1 MVAKSRYL
9 VLSCCLLGFNASLP
23 AHAEKHPAF
32 DHSCVND
39 LNLDQ
44 AVYRALTL
52 SLTLRSACD
61 EARINRYQLQQS
73 KLSPNPVASYEVEN
87 FAGNNNWK
95 GWSNREERYF
105 CSQQLET
112 AGKRDYRSQAT
123 MYQYYAAVVGYDVS
137 KLVVLNR
144 LHRAFI
150 NVVANQ
156 ELLKLALDQASIA
169 EEVLDIATKKADS
182 GKVSFIEQN
191 KAEVA
196 HCNAA
201 NAVDQA
207 RTELKNS
214 KKRLSLLWASSC
226 PDFDNVLFPF
236 YEIREPISFE
246 RCLSDLCNQPEI
258 VQSLY
263 HYLKAEK
270 NWKLEKANRI
280 PDVTFEV
287 GYKANYEESNHGLMA
302 GISIPI
308 PLFDQNQGNVK
319 SAYQDMLK
327 TGDQGRQL
335 WLILES
341 KLSISHEDVVRAY
354 EEARR
359 IENRSLPSAEQA
371 FKLAQRGYQE
381 GKFEY
386 LDVLDAQRTLFEV
399 KERYI
404 QALVNYHVRQA
415 DIDYLN
421 SMTD

>member
-1 MVAKSRYL
+1 MVFKSHYL
-9 VLSCCLLGFNASLP
+9 LICFCLLGVNAPRS
-23 AHAEKHPAF
+23 AHAEKIASVSQ
-32 DHSCVND
+32 SCSQD
-39 LNLDQ
+39 LDLDQ
-44 AVYRALTL
+44 AVFKALTL

-61 EARINRYQLQQS
+61 DAEVSRHQLRQA

-87 FAGNNNWK
+87 FAGNHHWK
-95 GWSNREERYF
+95 GWNNREERIF

-144 LHRAFI
+144 LNRAFI
-150 NVVANQ
+150 NVVASQ
-156 ELLKLALDQASIA
+156 ELLKLAEEQSSIA
-169 EEVLDIATKKADS
+169 DEVLQIATKKVET

-196 HCNAA
+196 HADALSRVENAKA
-201 NAVDQA
+201 
-207 RTELKNS
+207 ELKNS
-214 KKRLSLLWASSC
+214 KKRLSLLWASAC
-226 PDFDNVLFPF
+226 PDFDSVIFPF
-236 YEIREPISFE
+236 YEIKEPPSFE
-246 RCLSDLCNQPEI
+246 QCLADLCNQPEI

-263 HYLKAEK
+263 HTMKAQK

-280 PDVTFEV
+280 PDVTFQV

-308 PLFDQNQGNVK
+308 PLFDQNGGNVK
-319 SAYQDMLK
+319 SAYYEMLK
-327 TGDQGRQL
+327 TGDLGRQL
-335 WLILES
+335 WLVLES
-341 KLSISHEDVVRAY
+341 RLSISHEDAIRAY
-354 EEARR
+354 DEAKR
-359 IENRSLPSAEQA
+359 IEQRSLPSANKA
-371 FKLAQRGYQE
+371 FELAQKGYQE

-386 LDVLDAQRTLFEV
+386 LDVLDAERTLFDV

-404 QALVNYHVRQA
+404 QALVNYHTRQA